1 MLVIIT
7 FVPDRRFRLVDI
19 GQRELVEKYN
29 SRQRGGEVSSTVL
42 HAPPF
47 KGLLS
52 VMSV

>member
-7 FVPDRRFRLVDI
+7 FAPDRLFRLVDI
-19 GQRELVEKYN
+19 GQREQGEKYN

-42 HAPPF
+42 QTPPF